1 MSNMK
6 EQVALSLASVLILAT
21 GLRAQVVVNE
31 VSASNL
37 TTVAD
42 NFGDFGDWAE
52 LYNTTGAPVNISGWW
67 LSDNPNT
74 PQKWAFP
81 GGTIVGA
88 NARLVIWCSGR
99 DLGAPALHCN
109 FKLNQTSQEWI
120 VLSDAGG
127 TLIDDFEL
135 AQPTKE
141 NHSWGRTTDGAAN
154 WSIFTTPTPA
164 AANAGAVPY
173 YANKPV
179 LSPIAGFYPGAQ
191 NVSIAPVA
199 GSDVR
204 YTTDGTLP
212 TAASTLYTGPIAVG
226 TTTVIRAAAF
236 PTAPGTPSSLVET
249 NTYFINSPHTVA
261 VLSIAG
267 NDLNDLLENGNQ
279 IQPLGSFEYFGPNG
293 IQRDEAVGEFNEHGQ
308 DSWAYDQ
315 RGFDYI
321 VRDETGHNDAIH
333 YPIFRTKTRD
343 KYQRVIVKALAG
355 DNVAYGPGQPAHI
368 RDPYVQALSQLGD
381 LAMDERSYEACVLY
395 LNGDYWGVYDLREKV
410 DDHDFTSYYYGQ
422 DENNIQFI
430 KTWGGT
436 WSEYGGAQAQTDWN
450 ALRTY
455 IATNNMGNAANFAYV
470 DSLYNWHSLID
481 YFCLGSY
488 TVCADWLNWNTGW
501 WRGLNPAGDKK
512 KWRYVLW
519 DMDATFGHY
528 GNFTGIPDQ
537 SPDADPCTVEQLP
550 DPGGQGH
557 TEILEKL
564 MTENQMVH
572 DYYVNRYIDLGN
584 TVFNCGNML
593 ALLDSFVA
601 IIDPEMPAQCARW
614 PAASYAT
621 WQANVQVMRDFITTR
636 CVTIETGLVD
646 CYDLSGPYDVVFDVE
661 PPLSGSIQVNSQA
674 LPNYP
679 FTGTYYGGITTT
691 LAPLPATGW
700 IFSHWTIA
708 NDTISPSTLDS
719 LVTVDFDVPDSVVA
733 HFIPPIRYDIYVD
746 VDPRTGG
753 YVQLG
758 NTVITQFPHVE
769 NVAHGLP
776 LTLKIFPAEF
786 HEWLYWE
793 ILHSPILPNDSL
805 QQEVSISFTSTDT
818 IIAHLDPMDHGY
830 YLSNAFT
837 PNGDGINDVWYP
849 GQQVVDAADYDLKVF
864 DRWGEVIYTSK
875 DPFAGWDGSSTGA
888 DAPNGV
894 YVYKAHVVHAISKED
909 YDFTG
914 HVTIFR

>member
-1 MSNMK
+1 MK
-6 EQVALSLASVLILAT
+6 MKHRSYALLLPMLLAVSA
-21 GLRAQVVVNE
+21 RAQVVVNE

-37 TTVAD
+37 ATVAD
-42 NFGDFGDWAE
+42 NFGDYDDWVE
-52 LYNTTGAPVNISGWW
+52 LYNTTAAPYDISGWW

-74 PQKWAFP
+74 PMKWALP
-81 GGTIVGA
+81 AGTIVGA
-88 NARLVIWCSGR
+88 NARLIIWCSGR
-99 DLGAPALHCN
+99 NISAPALHTN
-109 FKLNQTSQEWI
+109 FKLNQTSQEWV
-120 VLSDAGG
+120 VLSNPGG
-127 TLIDDFEL
+127 TVIDDFQL

-141 NHSWGRTTDGAAN
+141 DDSWGRTTDGAAT
-154 WSIFTTPTPA
+154 WSIFTTPTPTT
-164 AANAGAVPY
+164 ANAGSGAY

-179 LSPIAGFYPGAQ
+179 LNPAAGFYAGSQ

-204 YTTDGTLP
+204 YTTNGTLP
-212 TAASTLYTGPIAVG
+212 TATSTLYSGPIAVG
-226 TTTVIRAAAF
+226 ATTVIRAAAF
-236 PTAPGTPSSLVET
+236 PTAPGVPSSMVET

-267 NDLNDLLENGNQ
+267 NDLNDLLQNGNQ
-279 IQPLGSFEYFGPNG
+279 IKPIGSFEYFGPDG
-293 IQRDEAVGEFNEHGQ
+293 VLRDEAVGEFNEHGQ

-321 VRDETGHNDAIH
+321 VRDETGYNDAIH
-333 YPIFRTKTRD
+333 YPVFRTKPRD
-343 KYQRVIVKALAG
+343 KFQRLIVKALAG

-368 RDPYVQALSQLGD
+368 RDPYVHALSQTGD
-381 LAMDERSYEACVLY
+381 LNLDERSYEAAVLY
-395 LNGDYWGVYDLREKV
+395 LNGDYWGVYDMREKV
-410 DDHDFTSYYYGQ
+410 DDHDFTSYYYDQ

-436 WSEYGGAQAQTDWN
+436 WSEYGGAQAQTDWD
-450 ALRTY
+450 ALRTF
-455 IATNNMGNAANFAYV
+455 IASNNMGTVANFNYV

-481 YFCLGSY
+481 YFCLNSY
-488 TVCADWLNWNTGW
+488 TVCADWLNWNTAW

-512 KWRYVLW
+512 KWRYALW
-519 DMDATFGHY
+519 DEDATFGHY

-537 SPDADPCTVEQLP
+537 TANADPCTVENLG

-557 TEILEKL
+557 TLILQKL
-564 MTENQMVH
+564 ITENPMVH
-572 DYYVNRYIDLGN
+572 DYYINRYIDLGN
-584 TVFNCGNML
+584 TVFNCSNML

-614 PAASYAT
+614 PNTSYT
-621 WQANVQVMRDFITTR
+621 DWQANVQVMRDFITTR

-646 CYDLSGPYDVVFDVE
+646 CYDLSGPYDVVFDVD
-661 PPLSGSIQVNSQA
+661 PPLSGSIQVNSQS
-674 LPNYP
+674 LPSYP

-691 LAPLPATGW
+691 LAPIPATGW

-733 HFIPPIRYDIYVD
+733 HFVPPIRYDVYVD

-758 NTVITQFPHVE
+758 NTIITQFPHIESVPSS
-769 NVAHGLP
+769 VP
-776 LTLKIFPAEF
+776 MTLKIYPAEF
-786 HEWLYWE
+786 HDWLYWE
-793 ILHSPILPNDSL
+793 ILHNPITPDDTLL
-805 QQEVSISFTSTDT
+805 QEVSITFTSTDT
-818 IIAHLDPMDHGY
+818 IIAHLDPQQHAY
-830 YLSNAFT
+830 YLPNAFT

-849 GQQVVDAADYDLKVF
+849 GQQVVDAETYDLMVF
-864 DRWGEVIYTSK
+864 NRWGEVVYASK
-875 DPFAGWDGSSTGA
+875 DPFEGWDGSAGGST
-888 DAPNGV
+888 APNGV
-894 YVYKAHVVHAISKED
+894 YVFKAHVVDAISKED

-914 HVTIFR
+914 HVTVFR